1 MEGLAKRFLIG
12 EVVERMCDM
21 RRIVITITDEN
32 DYGAWFGKEQDET
45 HNFTGNWVLTKEET
59 ADWPS
64 SLGHAYKIVF
74 PTDVISLM
82 FKAMTDHQISDQDAS
97 DFIKDPYEFK
107 IKRRNKEKT

>member
-21 RRIVITITDEN
+21 PRIVITITDEN

-59 ADWPS
+59 ADWHHHSGMPIRLS
-64 SLGHAYKIVF
+64 F
-74 PTDVISLM
+74 PQMLSRLCLR
-82 FKAMTDHQISDQDAS
+82 Q
-97 DFIKDPYEFK
+97 
-107 IKRRNKEKT
+107 